1 MLRNDSQ
8 VSSCVQWLSLA
19 PRKVL
24 LTIMCVFDGDWCEMD
39 RLVVMEDVV
48 EAAGDSRSAALK
60 GHDSGAGVAAPR

>member
-8 VSSCVQWLSLA
+8 VSSCVQWPPLA

-24 LTIMCVFDGDWCEMD
+24 LTMMCVFDGDRCEMD
-39 RLVVMEDVV
+39 RVVVMEDVV